1 MRCRSG
7 MNRRQRRQKT
17 VPRSWC
23 SHTKDTRS
31 DCVMYGG
38 VRRKKVFW
46 RQLEIGV
53 QSTNDA
59 TIQEVSRTMRLDRL
73 AKAVHTVNVG
83 HNIHQHLDLIAGLP
97 YEDYDRFRQS
107 FNDVYQME
115 PEQLQLG
122 FLKVLKGSRM
132 YDMAETYGIVYRKK
146 APYEVLKTDWMS
158 YDDILK
164 LKGVEEMVEI
174 YYNSHQFEQSVTY
187 LMHFYKAP
195 FDFFE
200 DLAAE

>member
-1 MRCRSG
+1 MSLVEKEL
-7 MNRRQRRQKT
+7 QFFIDHE
-17 VPRSWC
+17 VPQVKFVDRTFNCNKKHAMAIWRYIKAHDNGINEFPLLKSVRICWMMRSWRFC
-23 SHTKDTRS
+23 QI
-31 DCVMYGG
+31 CVRGL
-38 VRRKKVFW
+38 V
-46 RQLEIGV
+46 QLEIGV

-132 YDMAETYGIVYRKK
+132 YDNG
-146 APYEVLKTDWMS
+146 
-158 YDDILK
+158 
-164 LKGVEEMVEI
+164 
-174 YYNSHQFEQSVTY
+174 
-187 LMHFYKAP
+187 
-195 FDFFE
+195 
-200 DLAAE
+200 

>member
-1 MRCRSG
+1 MRPG
-7 MNRRQRRQKT
+7 LI
-17 VPRSWC
+17 
-23 SHTKDTRS
+23 
-31 DCVMYGG
+31 
-38 VRRKKVFW
+38 
-46 RQLEIGV
+46 QLEIGV
-53 QSTNDA
+53 QSTNLD
-59 TIQEVSRTMRLDRL
+59 TIREIHRTMKFEQVAEVVRRINSYG
-73 AKAVHTVNVG
+73 NV
-83 HNIHQHLDLIAGLP
+83 HQHLDLIAGLP

-174 YYNSHQFEQSVTY
+174 YYKE
-187 LMHFYKAP
+187 
-195 FDFFE
+195 
-200 DLAAE
+200 

>member
-1 MRCRSG
+1 
-7 MNRRQRRQKT
+7 
-17 VPRSWC
+17 
-23 SHTKDTRS
+23 
-31 DCVMYGG
+31 
-38 VRRKKVFW
+38 
-46 RQLEIGV
+46 
-53 QSTNDA
+53 
-59 TIQEVSRTMRLDRL
+59 
-73 AKAVHTVNVG
+73 
-83 HNIHQHLDLIAGLP
+83 
-97 YEDYDRFRQS
+97 
-107 FNDVYQME
+107 ME

-195 FDFFE
+195 FDFLKIWQRFTSSA
-200 DLAAE
+200 DLAKYSMAECSDMIFCCSLQRNGIWGKWSMIWPQLIKRRIFKRYTVMP